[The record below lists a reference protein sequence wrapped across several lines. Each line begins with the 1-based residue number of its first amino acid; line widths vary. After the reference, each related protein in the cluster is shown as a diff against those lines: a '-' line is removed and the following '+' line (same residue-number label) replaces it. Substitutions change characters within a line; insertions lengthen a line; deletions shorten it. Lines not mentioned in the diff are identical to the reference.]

1 MDSIFNLQRPYDLMA
16 LLKQEERAE
25 MLESLKDE
33 LLSRKGDID
42 GSEDGD
48 SGLWL
53 FLSSSVTCSLH
64 RLHGFHLSS
73 FYRSVRCFQICCRL
87 VQRDPKYR

>member
-1 MDSIFNLQRPYDLMA
+1 MA

-25 MLESLKDE
+25 MLESLKEE

-42 GSEDGD
+42 GNEDGD

-53 FLSSSVTCSLH
+53 SLSSSVTCL
-64 RLHGFHLSS
+64 F
-73 FYRSVRCFQICCRL
+73 FT
-87 VQRDPKYR
+87 